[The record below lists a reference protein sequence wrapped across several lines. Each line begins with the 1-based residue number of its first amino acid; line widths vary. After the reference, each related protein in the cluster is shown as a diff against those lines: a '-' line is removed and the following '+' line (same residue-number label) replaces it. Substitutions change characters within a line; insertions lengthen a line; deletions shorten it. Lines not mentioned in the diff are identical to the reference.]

1 MTADWK
7 LYLQLAL
14 AAGIFFAGWKAN
26 QYRND
31 SMELAAMIGAQKVAD
46 AERERESRVSK
57 VLEDKLA
64 VLDERQWVVFRDR
77 TKVVEKPVYRNQCL
91 DDDGVQLINAA
102 KGGTAGQ
109 YTGGMPAVTRSAGY

>member
-1 MTADWK
+1 MSDWK

-14 AAGIFFAGWKAN
+14 AAGIFLAGWKTN

-31 SMELAAMIGAQKVAD
+31 SMELVATISAQKDAE
-46 AERERESRVSK
+46 AERERESK
-57 VLEDKLA
+57 VAKALEDKLA

-77 TKVVEKPVYRNQCL
+77 TKIVKEPVYRNQCL
-91 DDDGVQLINAA
+91 DAAGMQLINAA
-102 KGGTAGQ
+102 KGGAAGQ